1 MHKFL
6 ILFSALFMLISCQD
20 INRTPK
26 PDNLIPEDKMVDVLT
41 EISLLHGA
49 RSYNKSQMEE
59 KGIDPYPYLTEK
71 YGIDSIQLVQSNDY
85 YAQNYKQYRRIYD
98 SVKVRLETLVAEY
111 DSIREMEQRKRDS
124 LRDKPRNDSMP
135 PKRKRIRRDSLVPLR
150 MEKSLPTP
158 VSMQQ

>member
-1 MHKFL
+1 MYKFL
-6 ILFSALFMLISCQD
+6 MLISALYLLISCQD

-26 PDNLIPEDKMVDVLT
+26 PDDLIPEEKMIDVLT

-49 RSYNKSQMEE
+49 RSYNKAQMEE

-71 YGIDSIQLVQSNDY
+71 YGIDSLQLVQSNDY

-98 SVKVRLETLVAEY
+98 SVKARLEILVEEY
-111 DSIREMEQRKRDS
+111 DSIREMEQLKRDS
-124 LRDKPRNDSMP
+124 LREKPRGDSIP
-135 PKRKRIRRDSLVPLR
+135 PKRIRRDSLVPLR

-158 VSMQQ
+158 VSRQ